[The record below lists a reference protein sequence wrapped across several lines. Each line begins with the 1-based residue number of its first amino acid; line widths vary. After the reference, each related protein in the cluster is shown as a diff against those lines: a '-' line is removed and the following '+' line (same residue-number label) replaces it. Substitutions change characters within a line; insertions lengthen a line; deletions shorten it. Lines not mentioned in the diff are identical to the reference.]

1 MASHA
6 NVKTIRRPCPVCLNA
21 NIPAPSRSRYSG
33 EEWDIIECVSCGF
46 PHLQQVPVY
55 EELEENLAWEKQFET
70 EGKRRRKK
78 QPLIQSLDAA
88 TRWRLHL
95 LPRTEGVDILNR
107 LAPSGPALDLG
118 CGTGGYLL
126 RFDQRFVPNGIEIS
140 RQQAK
145 VASSHAAARGG
156 RVVQASSEEGLLQF
170 PAQHFTA
177 ALLRSYLEH
186 DWRAREVLQNLYTR
200 MAKGG
205 IVVVKVPNYGSLNR
219 RVMGAK
225 WCGFRHPDHVNYFDR
240 RSLRSLAEAAGFTV
254 RQPQHLTMPTDDNM
268 VAILHRH

>member
-1 MASHA
+1 MKGQAP
-6 NVKTIRRPCPVCLNA
+6 VKTIRRPCPVCLNE
-21 NIPAPSRSRYSG
+21 NIPAPHRSRYSG
-33 EEWDIIECVSCGF
+33 DEWDIIDCVSCGF
-46 PHLQQVPVY
+46 PHLQLVPVY

-70 EGKRRRKK
+70 EGKRRKKK
-78 QPLIQSLDAA
+78 QPWIQGLDAA

-118 CGTGGYLL
+118 CGAGGHLL

-145 VASSHAAARGG
+145 AASTHVAARGG

-170 PAQHFTA
+170 PEQYFTA

-205 IVVVKVPNYGSLNR
+205 VVVVKVPNYGSLNR

-240 RSLRSLAEAAGFTV
+240 LSLRRLAEAAGFTV
-254 RQPQHLTMPTDDNM
+254 RQPLHLNMPTDDNM
-268 VAILHRH
+268 VSILHRR